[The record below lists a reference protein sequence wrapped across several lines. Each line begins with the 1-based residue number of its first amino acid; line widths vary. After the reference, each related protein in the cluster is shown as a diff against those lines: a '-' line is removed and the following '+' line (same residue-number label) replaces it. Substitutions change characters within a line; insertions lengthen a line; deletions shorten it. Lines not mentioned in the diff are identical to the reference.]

1 MRLAPWPFISLQRF
15 RLPPRPRP
23 AVARDRES
31 KETRKARLSLSLV
44 LSAPAFSAMSTER
57 PSCPSCR
64 LLHHGAAASSAPH
77 SLAWMRSRR
86 EGEVVA
92 YPSHSILNLA
102 TFDGGVPRV
111 QTTLRTDTVPNPNL
125 DPAAGDRIIT
135 AISQVE
141 SAAADVLA
149 CAFSDGTVTVWHRDD
164 EWREEIIVG
173 DVAGESG
180 GSALAP
186 TSVAD
191 VAGIATSKALA
202 VVTASVDGIDLH
214 LRPLPTTSSTT
225 TTATTQTIKVSSH
238 AAASVS
244 VKVLSRQNELL
255 IVSGTASPRGNRVHV
270 YTVSLD
276 GLSQLADDVVVR
288 HQGSLPG
295 HLDWV
300 TCFSF
305 WDCQEGGNNED
316 SDDDGGFLLASGS
329 HDARIRLW
337 KFHPPTTAA
346 TAATSIDNDMD
357 GESSDGSDDD
367 DESEADDDDLL
378 DEGEARLRIQHGDGT
393 ETAVT
398 LEALLV
404 GHEEAVTSL
413 SFRPRAADATTNSS
427 STNTPPFLMSSSM
440 DRTILLWMEE
450 SSEEDDALVDDAV
463 VASTGGGAW
472 VPVSRVGAA
481 GGILGGPIGSSLS
494 GFVDATFSPDGN
506 GIAGH
511 GYGGSL
517 HFWRTSGRKYGDEVE
532 AERWS
537 AGPCL
542 TGHFRGVSD
551 ISWEVSRGQYLL
563 SAGLDQ
569 TCRLWAEIPVSSTS
583 GSEAASAAD
592 DITWHEAGRPQVHG
606 FDLNALA
613 CVSDHRLVSGADEKV
628 TRVFEAPKATLR
640 LLQSLDAAKTGAAA
654 TSSVDGEDE
663 LDRPERAFLP
673 SLGLSNRTTVTGGI
687 EEEDGFET
695 AGTSTASDP
704 TSNNENQTSQN
715 QPKVKLPTER
725 DLGVVS
731 LWPESRKLFG
741 HHYEVVC
748 VAATTTPTGDVIVAS
763 ACKARDVENASIMIF
778 DVSSGRCLQV
788 LKGGHRSTVV
798 SLSFS
803 ADGQYLA
810 SAGKDRRLCLWK
822 LRSKEERTED
832 DPSMFYLA
840 SAVDSAHKRII
851 WSVDFCPAEPSLL
864 VTGARDGFA
873 KIWKINANGEETE
886 LKEIQK

>member
-1 MRLAPWPFISLQRF
+1 M
-15 RLPPRPRP
+15 
-23 AVARDRES
+23 
-31 KETRKARLSLSLV
+31 
-44 LSAPAFSAMSTER
+44 
-57 PSCPSCR
+57 
-64 LLHHGAAASSAPH
+64 
-77 SLAWMRSRR
+77 
-86 EGEVVA
+86 VA

-141 SAAADVLA
+141 SAEADVLA
-149 CAFSDGTVTVWHRDD
+149 CAFSDGTVTVWHHDD

-173 DVAGESG
+173 HVKNVAGESDR
-180 GSALAP
+180 SALAP

-214 LRPLPTTSSTT
+214 IRPLPTTSTT
-225 TTATTQTIKVSSH
+225 TTTTTQTIKVSSN

-244 VKVLSRQNELL
+244 VKVLPRQNELL

-270 YTVSLD
+270 YTVCLD
-276 GLSQLADDVVVR
+276 GLSQLADDIVVR

-305 WDCQEGGNNED
+305 WDCMEGGINED
-316 SDDDGGFLLASGS
+316 GDGDGDGGFLLASGS

-337 KFHPPTTAA
+337 KFHPPAAAA
-346 TAATSIDNDMD
+346 TAAAASIDNDMD
-357 GESSDGSDDD
+357 DESSDGSSGDD
-367 DESEADDDDLL
+367 DESEADEDDLL

-413 SFRPRAADATTNSS
+413 SFRPRAAAAPTNSS
-427 STNTPPFLMSSSM
+427 SANAPPCLMSSSM

-450 SSEEDDALVDDAV
+450 SSEEDDALVGDAV

-569 TCRLWAEIPVSSTS
+569 TCRLWAEIPVSSTTE
-583 GSEAASAAD
+583 SETSSTSD

-640 LLQSLDAAKTGAAA
+640 LLQSLDAAKTGVAA
-654 TSSVDGEDE
+654 TSSVDGEGD

-687 EEEDGFET
+687 EEEDGFEA

-704 TSNNENQTSQN
+704 TSNSENQPSQN

-731 LWPESRKLFG
+731 LWLETRKLFG

-748 VAATTTPTGDVIVAS
+748 VSATTTPTGDVIVAS

-822 LRSKEERTED
+822 LQSKEERTED

-851 WSVDFCPAEPSLL
+851 WSVDFCPADPSLL

>member
-1 MRLAPWPFISLQRF
+1 M
-15 RLPPRPRP
+15 
-23 AVARDRES
+23 
-31 KETRKARLSLSLV
+31 
-44 LSAPAFSAMSTER
+44 
-57 PSCPSCR
+57 
-64 LLHHGAAASSAPH
+64 
-77 SLAWMRSRR
+77 
-86 EGEVVA
+86 VA

-102 TFDGGVPRV
+102 TFDGTGGNGNNGVPRV
-111 QTTLRTDTVPNPNL
+111 QTTLRTGTVPNPNL

-135 AISQVE
+135 AISRVE
-141 SAAADVLA
+141 ASAAADVLA
-149 CAFSDGTVTVWHRDD
+149 CAFSDGTVTVWHRDRDD

-173 DVAGESG
+173 HVAGASSDEPST
-180 GSALAP
+180 LAP

-191 VAGIATSKALA
+191 VAGIATSKALT

-214 LRPLPTTSSTT
+214 MRPLSTTSTT
-225 TTATTQTIKVSSH
+225 IANTTTIKVSSH

-244 VKVLSRQNELL
+244 VRVLSRKNELL
-255 IVSGTASPRGNRVHV
+255 IVSGTASPRGNRVNV

-276 GLSQLADDVVVR
+276 VLSQVVADVPTDASTNVVVR
-288 HQGSLPG
+288 HHGSLPG

-300 TCFSF
+300 TCFAF
-305 WDCQEGGNNED
+305 WDCQEGESSKED
-316 SDDDGGFLLASGS
+316 ADDDGGFLLASGS

-337 KFHPPTTAA
+337 KCHPPTTAA
-346 TAATSIDNDMD
+346 ASIDNDMD
-357 GESSDGSDDD
+357 DGCSDGSD
-367 DESEADDDDLL
+367 DESEADEDDLL
-378 DEGEARLRIQHGDGT
+378 DEGEARLRILHGDGT

-398 LEALLV
+398 LEALLI

-413 SFRPRAADATTNSS
+413 SFRPRAATALPIS
-427 STNTPPFLMSSSM
+427 STSAASPCLMSSSM

-450 SSEEDDALVDDAV
+450 SSEEDDALADDSVGV
-463 VASTGGGAW
+463 VPPSATMPSTGGGAW
-472 VPVSRVGAA
+472 VPISRVGAA

-517 HFWRTSGRKYGDEVE
+517 HFWRTSVRKYGEEVE

-569 TCRLWAEIPVSSTS
+569 TCRLWAEIPVLGSS
-583 GSEAASAAD
+583 GSEAASTGD
-592 DITWHEAGRPQVHG
+592 DVTWHEAGRPQVHG
-606 FDLNALA
+606 FDLNTLA

-628 TRVFEAPKATLR
+628 IRVFEAPKATLR
-640 LLQSLDAAKTGAAA
+640 LLQSLDAVKTGAAP
-654 TSSVDGEDE
+654 SSVDDKDD

-687 EEEDGFET
+687 EEEDGFEAT
-695 AGTSTASDP
+695 GTPNVSDP
-704 TSNNENQTSQN
+704 ASNNENRPAQN

-748 VAATTTPTGDVIVAS
+748 VAATTTPTGNVIVAS

-778 DVSSGRCLQV
+778 DISSGRCLQV

-798 SLSFS
+798 SLTFS

-822 LRSKEERTED
+822 LRNQDKLTED
-832 DPSMFYLA
+832 DQSMFYLA

-851 WSVDFCPAEPSLL
+851 WSVDFCPADPSLL

-873 KIWKINANGEETE
+873 KIWEINVNEEETE
-886 LKEIQK
+886 LREIQK